1 MLATEVPPNFIT
13 TVAIL
18 NGFPAPAIG
27 SERPRKDLSSLD
39 IWIESRLL
47 SGSRAPR
54 QLPEAIQN
62 GERDRAALD
71 KSPAPLATSREPE
84 PRMTAAT
91 SPHADPTPETANLD
105 PEEVRRFSE
114 IASEWWDPN
123 GKFRPLHQIGPPR
136 LSFIRDQA
144 VAHFGRDAKI
154 LKPLAGLT
162 ALDIGCGGGLV
173 SEPLTRMGATVTAI
187 DPSERNIAIA
197 KSHAEAQGL
206 AIDYR
211 PVRVEDLVAEKRT
224 FDIVACLEVVE
235 HVPDPQKFIAE
246 CAALVR
252 PGGLAVFSTLNRTFK
267 AWALA
272 IVGAEYVLG
281 WLPRGTHQWDRF
293 VTTEELRRY
302 AETAGLT
309 TPQFEGI
316 TYTPM
321 RDVWARNP
329 DTDVNYLMS
338 AKRPMPA

>member
-1 MLATEVPPNFIT
+1 
-13 TVAIL
+13 
-18 NGFPAPAIG
+18 
-27 SERPRKDLSSLD
+27 
-39 IWIESRLL
+39 
-47 SGSRAPR
+47 
-54 QLPEAIQN
+54 
-62 GERDRAALD
+62 
-71 KSPAPLATSREPE
+71 
-84 PRMTAAT
+84 MTAA
-91 SPHADPTPETANLD
+91 PRPNDDPSSKNANLD

-114 IASEWWDPN
+114 IASEWWNPN

-144 VAHFGRDAKI
+144 VAHFGRDEKI

-206 AIDYR
+206 SIDYR
-211 PVRVEDLVAEKRT
+211 PVRVEDLVAEGRT

-252 PGGLAVFSTLNRTFK
+252 PGGLAVFSTLNRTLK

-293 VTTEELRRY
+293 VTTDELRLF
-302 AETAGLT
+302 AETAGLKE
-309 TPQFEGI
+309 PQFEGI
-316 TYTPM
+316 TYTPL

-338 AKRPMPA
+338 AKKPAAA